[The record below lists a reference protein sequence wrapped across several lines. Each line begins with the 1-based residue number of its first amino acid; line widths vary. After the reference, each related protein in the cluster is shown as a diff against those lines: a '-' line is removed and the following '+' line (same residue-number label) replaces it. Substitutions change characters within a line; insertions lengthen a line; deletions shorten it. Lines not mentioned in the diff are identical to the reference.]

1 MFSSQ
6 ADLIKVYKNSKEKS
20 KSTTRLVEMQLIQN
34 QETKIKLTTNN
45 VALWG
50 TGRGRKEKTE
60 RRENHTYYL
69 CSINYHMD

>member
-45 VALWG
+45 VAL
-50 TGRGRKEKTE
+50 
-60 RRENHTYYL
+60 
-69 CSINYHMD
+69 